1 MADLSKRRVYVMDCG
16 DFVKIGVSC
25 SAELRRNQIPYKV
38 SQYYCTEPIGNAFE
52 IENCIHKILRGN
64 RADGIQGR
72 EYFNI
77 EFQTACN
84 LLKAVV
90 DSEDDKMRSVIDS
103 LDGQPIDKSF
113 VEFICALLVLP
124 KADLLLLRYVAEG
137 LEARQTLLKHG
148 NVD

>member
-25 SAELRRNQIPYKV
+25 STEIRRNQIPYKV
-38 SQYYCTEPIGNAFE
+38 SQYYCTEPIENAFE

-64 RADGIQGR
+64 RADGSQGR

-77 EFQTACN
+77 EFQMACN
-84 LLKAVV
+84 LLKAVC
-90 DSEDDKMRSVIDS
+90 DSENDKMRAIIDS
-103 LDGQPIDKSF
+103 LDGKPIDKSF

-124 KADLLLLRYVAEG
+124 KEDLLLLSYVARG
-137 LEARQTLLKHG
+137 LEAREEFKA
-148 NVD
+148 

>member
-1 MADLSKRRVYVMDCG
+1 MDCG

-25 SAELRRNQIPYKV
+25 NTEVRKNQIPYSV
-38 SQYYCTEPIGNAFE
+38 RQYYCTEPIANAFE

-64 RADGIQGR
+64 RVDGIRGK
-72 EYFNI
+72 EYFDI

-84 LLKAVV
+84 LLKAVC
-90 DSEDDKMRSVIDS
+90 DSEDDKIRATIDS
-103 LDGQPIDKSF
+103 VDGKPIDKSF

-137 LEARQTLLKHG
+137 LEARQILLKNG
-148 NVD
+148 NCEV